1 MLNDGENSNGSRF
14 AITLG
19 KADIFDSYQTV
30 FGELVEGD
38 DILKQ
43 LEDSV
48 DRLGH
53 VKNSI
58 KIDAAGTK

>member
-1 MLNDGENSNGSRF
+1 MFADGENANGSRF

-38 DILKQ
+38 DVLQQIEQ
-43 LEDSV
+43 NI

-53 VKNSI
+53 VKHDI